1 MLKYAQIYLNIS
13 LLNKHEAYWMDK
25 MDGRLYT
32 WTTLATTTTE
42 KYNFF
47 IKQDIFN
54 KLIKTSCFHIW
65 LFKMNKRCIDYLVG
79 DLVTRPKDRLQ
90 R

>member
-32 WTTLATTTTE
+32 
-42 KYNFF
+42 
-47 IKQDIFN
+47 
-54 KLIKTSCFHIW
+54 
-65 LFKMNKRCIDYLVG
+65 
-79 DLVTRPKDRLQ
+79 
-90 R
+90 